1 MLKKCCIFA
10 TSNNLKLVL
19 MAEKHNEITLGLG
32 WLDTILKTIKKYSVL
47 EIIKA
52 MILLFLL
59 SMTIRICIDPSFI
72 FKQYE
77 VYRKDFHDKE
87 LVERNNKDEQ
97 LKTNLVS

>member
-1 MLKKCCIFA
+1 
-10 TSNNLKLVL
+10 
-19 MAEKHNEITLGLG
+19 MAEKHDEITLGLR
-32 WLDTILKTIKKYSVL
+32 WLDTILKTIKKYGIL

-59 SMTIRICIDPSFI
+59 SMTIRVCIDPSFI

-77 VYRKDFHDKE
+77 IYRKDFHDKE
-87 LVERNNKDEQ
+87 LVARNEKDEQ